1 MKENLFQFIWLH
13 RLYGHSKALETID
26 GEPLLV
32 INPGILNTHAGP
44 DFLAAKIK
52 IGNTIWVGN
61 VELHLKSSDWFKH
74 QHQTNKAYAKLIL
87 HVVYEHDEVLPSN
100 ESLQFPTLELKDY
113 IQLPLL
119 EKYNSMMNAI
129 GFIPCEEKFSTIS
142 LFTKQVQLDRM
153 LIERIE
159 EKTHHLTHLL
169 QKYRN
174 NWQEVFYIQMA
185 KGFGLH
191 INQDVFESLAMHTP
205 LKLLTKYKH
214 NPLQI
219 EALLFGQSG
228 FLDDY
233 FDEAY
238 PLALQKEYHYLQNLH
253 QLQPI
258 EKHLWK
264 FLRLRPANFPTL
276 RIAQFA
282 ALISNSSQLFSKI
295 TEAESLN
302 EIENYFTL
310 TLHEFWLTHY
320 SFQEKSA
327 EKNKNLGKTFIQNL
341 IINAIVPTLF
351 IFGKV
356 HGNEV
361 YCERALDFLQQLPAE
376 KNSIT
381 EAWKNLGLAVNNAA
395 DTQALLQL
403 KHHYCDTKLCL
414 SCTIGY
420 SILNEPEHT

>member
-44 DFLAAKIK
+44 DFLAAKVK

-61 VELHLKSSDWFKH
+61 VELHLKSSDWYKH
-74 QHQTNKAYAKLIL
+74 QHQTNKAYEKLIL
-87 HVVYEHDEVLPSN
+87 HVVYEHDELQICHERLP
-100 ESLQFPTLELKDY
+100 FPTLELKNH
-113 IQLPLL
+113 IHLPLL
-119 EKYNSMMNAI
+119 KMYNDMMNAH
-129 GFIPCEEKFSTIS
+129 GFIPCEEKFSSIS

-159 EKTHHLTHLL
+159 EKTKHLNDLL
-169 QKYRN
+169 KTYRN

-185 KGFGLH
+185 RGFGLH
-191 INQDVFESLAMHTP
+191 INQDVFERLAIYTP

-228 FLDDY
+228 FLNDY

-238 PLALQKEYHYLQNLH
+238 PQILQKEYHYLQKLH

-264 FLRLRPANFPTL
+264 FLRLRPANFPTI

-282 ALISNSSQLFSKI
+282 ALINISSQLFSKI
-295 TEAESLN
+295 TEAESVT
-302 EIENYFTL
+302 EIENYFKL
-310 TLHEFWLTHY
+310 SLHEYWKTHY

-327 EKNKNLGKTFIQNL
+327 EKNKTLGKSFIQNL

-351 IFGKV
+351 VFGKV

-381 EAWKNLGLAVNNAA
+381 EVWKNLGLCVKNAA
-395 DTQALLQL
+395 DSQALLQL

-420 SILNEPEHT
+420 SILHETES